1 MAKVVIAGN
10 AVVIT
15 SSMKLEDIRTIKKY
29 YPDALVLQGGKY
41 GQEPIFAID
50 VENNA
55 DGCGKINQYGASFAA
70 STRNSENLATITLV
84 CSGDVKGDIKEYVAD
99 KLGLAISRLNMLE
112 ETLPDILHVIET
124 KKAQVIGSISI
135 AQ

>member
-10 AVVIT
+10 AIVIT
-15 SSMKLEDIRTIKKY
+15 STMKLEDIRTIKKY
-29 YPDALVLQGGKY
+29 YPDALVLQGGSY
-41 GQEPIFAID
+41 GREPIFAID
-50 VENNA
+50 VEKA
-55 DGCGKINQYGASFAA
+55 DGCGKVNQYGASFAA
-70 STRNSENLATITLV
+70 STRNEEGLATITLI
-84 CSGDVKGDIKEYVAD
+84 CSENVDGDIKEYVAD

>member
-29 YPDALVLQGGKY
+29 YPDALVLQGGKC

-70 STRNSENLATITLV
+70 STRNEEGLATITLI
-84 CSGDVKGDIKEYVAD
+84 CSEKVEGDIKEYVAD

-112 ETLPDILHVIET
+112 ETLPDILHIIEA
-124 KKAQVIGSISI
+124 KKAQVVGSISI